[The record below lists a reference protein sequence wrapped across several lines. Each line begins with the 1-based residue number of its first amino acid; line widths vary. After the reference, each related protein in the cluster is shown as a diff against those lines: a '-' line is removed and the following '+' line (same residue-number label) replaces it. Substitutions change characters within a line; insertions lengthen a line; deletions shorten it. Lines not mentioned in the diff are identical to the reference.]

1 MGLYYGIFGILC
13 VLAEIR
19 HISLQRSVLRPFGF
33 LTTWIGRGFFYLA
46 IGALFIELPVDT
58 ARVWVTYV
66 PSSFLISMGVLQ
78 ILVSVFVRKVRAG
91 VRAGGRAAAGFQR
104 GGSGNVA
111 PEGRLLLL
119 FCFAMCV

>member
-58 ARVWVTYV
+58 SRVWVTYV

-104 GGSGNVA
+104 GESGNCA
-111 PEGRLLLL
+111 P
-119 FCFAMCV
+119 